1 MITCTRGRFSL
12 QHNQDSELNFVCLA
26 GNISS
31 PNYPNNYPKSDDSGS
46 ENKLWQLEA
55 EFGCRIQLTF
65 EEFDVEDNSDCECKY
80 DFVKISN
87 AYYDEKI
94 CGSYGGTFCGPDM
107 PVTFTSDGPTMDVYF
122 EWDHIESKTGFMAKW
137 ESVIDTNEE

>member
-1 MITCTRGRFSL
+1 MVFYF
-12 QHNQDSELNFVCLA
+12 EA

-31 PNYPNNYPKSDDSGS
+31 PNYPNNYPIADFDYTTGPQNR
-46 ENKLWQLEA
+46 ENKSWQLEA
-55 EFGCRIQLTF
+55 EVGCKIKLTF

-80 DFVKISN
+80 DYVKIFN

-94 CGSYGGTFCGPDM
+94 CGSYGGTFCGPDT
-107 PVTFTSDGPTMDVYF
+107 PVTFTSDGTTMDVYF
-122 EWDHIESKTGFMAKW
+122 EWDHIQSETGFIAKW